1 VYKEETIMTIK
12 NYVDAIVEVMGNEAT
27 SKDVVKNNGVVYHGV
42 AVKSGNVATV
52 VYVDEMYREGRL
64 SPREAAEEIRKIY
77 DNSRLEAD
85 VAKSFA
91 DWSATK
97 EDVTFRVVNA
107 QRNADLLRE
116 VPHRMLTESL
126 AIIYVVDVPKCS
138 GYVKIKNDHSSGY
151 VIIKNDHMKYWG
163 VRETDLYEAAL
174 QYKQEYEIMD
184 VLALTMIGMKKI
196 VSPEDM
202 KPEGMYAL
210 STPSQKYGASVLA
223 RESVLKNIAEK
234 AGTNLTLI
242 PSSIHEVIVLPIEA
256 DSERIKELTAFIRE
270 VNSTTVSEED
280 YLGDRPFVYSLETG
294 LKELA

>member
-1 VYKEETIMTIK
+1 
-12 NYVDAIVEVMGNEAT
+12 
-27 SKDVVKNNGVVYHGV
+27 
-42 AVKSGNVATV
+42 
-52 VYVDEMYREGRL
+52 MYREGRL

-77 DNSRLEAD
+77 DNSRLDYDDSRLEAD

-126 AIIYVVDVPKCS
+126 AIIYVVHVPTCS
-138 GYVKIKNDHSSGY
+138 GYVK
-151 VIIKNDHMKYWG
+151 IKNDHMKYWG

-184 VLALTMIGMKKI
+184 VLALTMFGWEKI

>member
-1 VYKEETIMTIK
+1 
-12 NYVDAIVEVMGNEAT
+12 VDAIVEAMGNEAT
-27 SKDVVKNNGVVYHGV
+27 PKDVVKNNGVVCHGV

-52 VYVDEMYREGRL
+52 VYVDEMYRAGRL

-77 DNSRLEAD
+77 DNSRLEDD
-85 VAKSFA
+85 VAKSFADKSFA

-126 AIIYVVDVPKCS
+126 AIIYVVHVPTCS
-138 GYVKIKNDHSSGY
+138 GYVK
-151 VIIKNDHMKYWG
+151 IKNDHMKYWG

>member
-1 VYKEETIMTIK
+1 MTIK
-12 NYVDAIVEVMGNEAT
+12 NYVDAIVEAMGNEAT
-27 SKDVVKNNGVVYHGV
+27 PKDVVKNNGVVYHGV

-52 VYVDEMYREGRL
+52 VYVDEMYRAGRL
-64 SPREAAEEIRKIY
+64 SPKEAAEEIRKIY

-126 AIIYVVDVPKCS
+126 AIIYVVHVPTCS
-138 GYVKIKNDHSSGY
+138 GYVK
-151 VIIKNDHMKYWG
+151 IKNDHMKYWG

-184 VLALTMIGMKKI
+184 VLVLTMIGMKKI

-202 KPEGMYAL
+202 KPAGMYVL